1 MNARKGVRLLREKG
15 LFIFRIPPAN
25 CVDQKSARS
34 IYEITPR
41 HPFDPAFSWVDAVA
55 AVASADFEAIVHWR
69 ERALRCLSQAD
80 NQGPGTHACKA
91 IPHRNDSEHNV
102 HSGRTN

>member
-1 MNARKGVRLLREKG
+1 MMNAGRVFVRYAKKG

-69 ERALRCLSQAD
+69 ARALRCLSQAD
-80 NQGPGTHACKA
+80 NQRSWNA
-91 IPHRNDSEHNV
+91 RLQS
-102 HSGRTN
+102 HSASK